1 MKLTLEHTDSGE
13 HRKVMIEEVG
23 DDLDIFEALQMVYDA
38 LVGFGYQPESVKDG
52 LIEFAR
58 QYEEIK

>member
-23 DDLDIFEALQMVYDA
+23 DDLDIFEALQMVFDA
-38 LVGFGYQPESVKDG
+38 LVGFGYHPDSVKDG
-52 LIEFAR
+52 FVEFA
-58 QYEEIK
+58 QQFEEEK